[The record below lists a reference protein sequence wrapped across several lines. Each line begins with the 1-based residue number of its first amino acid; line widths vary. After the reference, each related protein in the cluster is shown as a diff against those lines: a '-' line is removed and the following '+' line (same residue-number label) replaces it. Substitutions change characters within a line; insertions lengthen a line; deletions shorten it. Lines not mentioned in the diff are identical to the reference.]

1 MKIATN
7 MTAVEFTTAVNCY
20 TGVDILASVDSFTA
34 V

>member
-7 MTAVEFTTAVNCY
+7 MTAVKFTTAVNSY
-20 TGVDILASVDSFTA
+20 TGVDTLASVDSSTA